1 MSNVA
6 MYVRAIVSAR
16 LERHHLWMG
25 SVRAISSLLLAGLS
39 VAMAML
45 SSTPAV
51 SSSCP
56 VPARLGDGWETIG
69 AAEVRIDADALCKL
83 LHTVASGPDNL
94 HSLLVARSGH
104 IVAEIYRKGRDR
116 SARNFF
122 SRQVSFGPGDPHD
135 MRSISKSVVGLL
147 FGILRD
153 EGRLPALSTPV
164 VELYPGYPTLTSEP
178 ARRSI
183 TIQHMLMMSNGLE
196 WHETAATYGSFS
208 NDETRLFWDWS
219 PVKFVLS
226 RPVVAPPGQRFDYNG
241 GNTTVI
247 ADLLERATGTSLDR
261 LARTLLFEPLG
272 ITDSEWI
279 GDLWGRPMAYAGV
292 RLKPRDLL
300 KIGQMMLDQG
310 RWQGRQVVPAEWV
323 AESIR
328 PHIATGKGA
337 GSGYGYFWWTG
348 TVDWQGKK
356 LPWSAAVGNGGQRLF
371 LVPALDL
378 AMVITAGDY
387 NDACIGAKE
396 ADLFNRVVEAVR
408 S

>member
-1 MSNVA
+1 MFNVA
-6 MYVRAIVSAR
+6 TYVSAIPSARFVGYCLR
-16 LERHHLWMG
+16 LR
-25 SVRAISSLLLAGLS
+25 SVRCKSVLLLASLS
-39 VAMAML
+39 VACAI
-45 SSTPAV
+45 SPAAAV
-51 SSSCP
+51 TSSCAA
-56 VPARLGDGWETIG
+56 PARLGDGWDTIG
-69 AAEVRIDADALCKL
+69 AAEARIDADALCKL
-83 LHTVASGPDNL
+83 LHGIVGGSDNL
-94 HSLLVARSGH
+94 HSLLVGRSGRL
-104 IVAEIYRKGRDR
+104 VAELYRKGQDR
-116 SARNFF
+116 SPRDFF
-122 SRQVSFGPGDPHD
+122 SREVSFGPDDRHD

-147 FGILRD
+147 FGIVRED
-153 EGRLPALSTPV
+153 GRLPALSTPV
-164 VELYPGYPTLTSEP
+164 VDLYPDYPNLTSEP

-183 TIQHMLMMSNGLE
+183 TIEHLLTMSNGLE
-196 WHETAATYGSFS
+196 WHETVATYGSFS

-226 RPVVAPPGQRFDYNG
+226 KPVVAPAGQSFDYNG
-241 GNTTVI
+241 GNTAVI

-261 LARTLLFEPLG
+261 LARNRLFEPLG
-272 ITDSEWI
+272 ISDSEWI
-279 GDLWGRPMAYAGV
+279 GNLWGRPMAYAGL

-378 AMVITAGDY
+378 AMVITAGVY
-387 NDACIGAKE
+387 NDARIGAKE